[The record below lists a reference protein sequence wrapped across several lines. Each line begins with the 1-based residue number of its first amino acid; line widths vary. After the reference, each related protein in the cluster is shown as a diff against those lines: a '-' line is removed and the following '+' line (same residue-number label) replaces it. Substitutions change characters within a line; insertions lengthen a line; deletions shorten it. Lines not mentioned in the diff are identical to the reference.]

1 MRIPCDKKNTKK
13 KHMKQLTVFVFLLFI
28 GICANAQDI
37 KNNPGSNHG
46 NRFEQLGTILPTPN
60 EYRTASGA
68 PGPKYWQ
75 QRCDYDI
82 TCELDEPNRRLI
94 GKETLTYLNN
104 SPDVLTYLWLQLD
117 ENEHSNT
124 NNSGYQ
130 SSNAMPRSIGE
141 ADIVRF
147 SGKIDKDKEYGF
159 NITRVAD
166 ATGKALS
173 YTINKTMM
181 RIELPQALKPGQQII
196 FKVDWNYNIIERTKY
211 GGRGGYENFP
221 EDGNDLYT
229 MTQWFPRLCVYS
241 DFQGWQNH
249 QFVGSGEFALT
260 FGNYKVAMTV
270 PADHVVLSTGL
281 GQNYPQVLS
290 AAELARWQKAQTATD
305 VVEIVTLDEA
315 TAKEKQKSTQKKTW
329 IFKADM
335 VRDFAWGSSRKFI
348 WDAMPTMVEGKKVMC
363 MSGYGKEAY
372 SLYRKYSTKAVAHTI
387 KTYSKFTIPYPYPV
401 AQSLE
406 AANGMEY
413 PMICFNFGRTE
424 KDATGKYSANS
435 TYSEGTK
442 NGMLGVVIH
451 EVGHNFFPM
460 IINSDERQWTWMD
473 EGLNSFCE
481 YLAEELWDNKFP
493 VGKGPAYKI
502 VDYMKLPKDMLEPIM
517 TNSENIIQFGPNAYS
532 KPSTG
537 LNILRETIMGREN
550 FDYAFKEYARRW
562 AFKHPTP
569 ADLFRTME
577 DASAEDLD
585 WFWRGWFYGTEPCDI
600 SLDTVKWAVLNT
612 EAPAAPGNNGP
623 STRKIPV
630 AKPLLNNFDDISK
643 IKNREDKKI
652 VFATDADQS
661 LRDFYWRYDRDLA
674 KVDSTPFEITTPVT
688 TAADNYTEA
697 ERFKIAGDKNMYEL
711 TFSNKGG
718 LVMPIIIEW
727 TYKDGSKEVDR
738 IPVYVWRKNENKVIK
753 TFLKSKEVAS
763 IKLDPLRET
772 ADINT
777 DNNTWPSIITP
788 SKFQLFK
795 GGGRGARGAGGGV
808 NPMLKEIK

>member
-1 MRIPCDKKNTKK
+1 MKK
-13 KHMKQLTVFVFLLFI
+13 LLLLLLLIQSIFI
-28 GICANAQDI
+28 SYSQDI

-82 TCELDEPNRRLI
+82 VCELDEPNRRLT
-94 GKETLTYLNN
+94 GKETLTYYNN
-104 SPDVLTYLWLQLD
+104 SPDNLTYLWLQLD
-117 ENEHSNT
+117 ENEHSSV

-130 SSNAMPRSIGE
+130 TSNTMPRTLNEQDVMRMST
-141 ADIVRF
+141 
-147 SGKIDKDKEYGF
+147 GKLDREYGD
-159 NITRVAD
+159 NITKI
-166 ATGKALS
+166 TTALGTPLK

-181 RIELPQALKPGQQII
+181 RVELPQVLKPGQQFI
-196 FKVDWNYNIIERTKY
+196 FKIDWNYNIIERTKY
-211 GGRGGYENFP
+211 GGRGGFEYFP

-229 MTQWFPRLCVYS
+229 MTQWYPRLCVYS

-249 QFVGSGEFALT
+249 QFAGSGEFALT
-260 FGNYKVAMTV
+260 FGNFKVAMTV
-270 PADHVVLSTGL
+270 PADHVVMATGQC
-281 GQNYPQVLS
+281 QNYPAVLS
-290 AAELARWQKAQTATD
+290 AAQLARWQTAQNAKD
-305 VVEIVTLDEA
+305 VTEVVTLDEA
-315 TAKEKQKSTQKKTW
+315 KAREKQKSAQMKTW
-329 IFKADM
+329 MFKAEM
-335 VRDFAWGSSRKFI
+335 VRDFAWGSSRKFV
-348 WDAMPTMVEGKKVMC
+348 WDAMPAFVEGKKVMC
-363 MSGYGKEAY
+363 MSAYGKEAY
-372 SLYRKYSTKAVAHTI
+372 RLYRKFSTKAVAHTI

-424 KDATGKYSANS
+424 KDG

-481 YLAEELWDNKFP
+481 YLTEELWDNKFP
-493 VGKGPAYKI
+493 VSKGPAYKI
-502 VDYMKLPKDMLEPIM
+502 VDYMKLPKDQLEPIM
-517 TNSENIIQFGPNAYS
+517 TNSENIAQFGPNAYS

-537 LNILRETIMGREN
+537 LNILRETIIGREN
-550 FDYAFKEYARRW
+550 FDYAFREYARRW

-585 WFWRGWFYGTEPCDI
+585 WFWRGWFYNTDPCDI
-600 SLDTVKWAVLNT
+600 SLDSVKWANLSTESVPMRTTASTNT
-612 EAPAAPGNNGP
+612 Q
-623 STRKIPV
+623 PV
-630 AKPLLNNFDDISK
+630 SRPLLNSFDDISK
-643 IKNREDKKI
+643 KRNREDKNI
-652 VFATDADQS
+652 VFATDADVS
-661 LRDFYWRYDRDLA
+661 LRDFYWRYDRGMA
-674 KVDSTPFEITTPVT
+674 VVDTIPFTVT
-688 TAADNYTEA
+688 FPPPAADSFSTDQ
-697 ERFKIAGDKNMYEL
+697 KMQIAGGKNLYEL

-727 TYKDGSKEVDR
+727 TFKDGTKQIDR
-738 IPVYVWRKNENKVIK
+738 IPVQVWRKNENRVVK
-753 TFLKSKEVAS
+753 TFMKDKEVAS

-772 ADINT
+772 ADI
-777 DNNTWPSIITP
+777 DEKNNVWNVSAEP
-788 SKFQLFK
+788 SKYQFFK
-795 GGGRGARGAGGGV
+795 SRAGGNARGASTGTG
-808 NPMLKEIK
+808 NPMQKEVK